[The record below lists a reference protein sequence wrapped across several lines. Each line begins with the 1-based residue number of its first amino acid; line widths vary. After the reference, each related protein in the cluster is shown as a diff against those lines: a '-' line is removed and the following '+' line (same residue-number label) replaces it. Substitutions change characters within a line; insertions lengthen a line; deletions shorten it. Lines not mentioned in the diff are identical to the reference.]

1 MYLSVLKKLQNKRD
15 KVDIAEPN
23 VVHSFEDCLFFL
35 KKIILKPINNAVLW
49 MVNYAIM
56 LFPGF
61 QFENTAK

>member
-35 KKIILKPINNAVLW
+35 KKIILKPINNAVL
-49 MVNYAIM
+49 
-56 LFPGF
+56 
-61 QFENTAK
+61 